1 MPECTFDSR
10 DAEVSLDHMHNAETS
25 SGRAFAGKTALV
37 VDSAPDFTTEVLAA
51 LPGWKIQCVADN
63 FAALESVRQRA
74 FDLVITGEKT
84 SGKDDVDLLRRIRTV
99 RPHTRLIIVTNEST
113 PLDVIDAMRDG
124 AFSYFSTPFLPG
136 SFAEMVRL
144 AAEEPCWDDGIEL
157 LSSTPEWVRLMARCE
172 KKTSDRLLQFFHEM
186 VDLPVSE
193 RDKVGAAFHELLMN
207 AIEHGGRFDPT
218 QYVEISY
225 VRARHA
231 VICRIKDP
239 GQGFS
244 VDDVEHAAIANPPD
258 NPLRHQ
264 SYREAKGLR
273 PGGFGILLT
282 RHLVDE
288 VLYDQK
294 GNGVLLIKYLA
305 PQDLLEESA

>member
-1 MPECTFDSR
+1 MLAWNQVHHSKTSAGGSS
-10 DAEVSLDHMHNAETS
+10 AE
-25 SGRAFAGKTALV
+25 KTALV
-37 VDSAPDFTTEVLAA
+37 VESTPEFTTEVLAA
-51 LPGWKIQCVADN
+51 LPDWKIECVADN
-63 FAALESVRQRA
+63 FAALKSVRQRA

-84 SGKDDVDLLRRIRTV
+84 SGKDDVELLRKIRAV
-99 RPHTRLIIVTNEST
+99 RPHTRLIILTNEST

-124 AFSYFSTPFLPG
+124 AFSYFSTPFLPR

-172 KKTSDRLLQFFHEM
+172 KKTADRLLQFFHEM
-186 VDLPVSE
+186 VDLPESE

-231 VICRIKDP
+231 LICRIKDP
-239 GQGFS
+239 GEGFS
-244 VDDVEHAAIANPPD
+244 VEEVKHAAIANPPD
-258 NPLRHQ
+258 DPLRHQ
-264 SYREAKGLR
+264 SYRDAKGLR

-305 PQDLLEESA
+305 PHDLVEKSA